1 MPTYDFNCTKC
12 DEHFELIQGIKE
24 YDGKGACPV
33 CKTVSS
39 ERIFSAQVYFVG
51 AKVESAEYNPGLGI
65 VTKNSKHRK
74 DEARARGLEEVGT
87 ESSAKILAHDDRSRA
102 EKLKKSWDEV

>member
-1 MPTYDFNCTKC
+1 MPTYDFNCPKC
-12 DEHFELIQGIKE
+12 DEPFEIIQGIKE
-24 YDGKGACPV
+24 YDGKGACPR
-33 CKTVSS
+33 CEGIST
-39 ERIFSAQVYFVG
+39 ERIFSAKIHFIG
-51 AKVESAEYNPGLGI
+51 ASVESAEYNPGLGL

-87 ESSAKILAHDDRSRA
+87 ESTAKILAHDDRNRA